1 MPIFA
6 LPLALFALSALPV
19 LATVYFLSSRYRR
32 REVSSLLLWPKDA
45 LPKGGGRKTSRFRSS
60 RLLLL
65 ELLILLLLALAAAG
79 PLLGLAA
86 GRRTVCV
93 VLDDRVSMRAHDG
106 GAVSARMRAVAAL
119 KKELANLGR
128 FEARFVVAGPQPRAV
143 GAATSLEEVERL
155 LGDAAAPQTVW
166 PCLSETGDLSAA
178 LTLVGQTAPPG
189 AVVLVFSDRRAPEQL
204 PAAVRWQAVGLP
216 LANMGITA
224 AARGKQDQVHRALIE
239 VANFSTAAA
248 TAQLS
253 LEQAD
258 GAGGWQSAGSVAVPL
273 AGGARETVVLP
284 NAGTRSL
291 RVRLGGS
298 DALAEDDSV
307 LLLPEPERVLKAKVE
322 VADAK
327 LQQALGQA
335 LKAIGVA
342 EGTQGAHLLITDQAP
357 APVAG
362 AKPPENPSAV
372 PAVPAAV
379 EPSAPLPNIW
389 ELRLETGKEKE
400 SHQAFTGPFILNR
413 SHPLTRGLSLEGVV
427 WGVPPAGLAVHGDD
441 EEIIGLGDRSLLV
454 DRLFPG
460 GEHRLRMVFAPWVS
474 TLDQTPAFPILL
486 ANLAD
491 WRLDHEP
498 GLRRSNWRQG
508 EAVRVAVPV
517 SLTGS
522 HARVWQLTA
531 PDAPPSEWRGGPVFE
546 LPASRP
552 GAHVFGALGADGAK
566 YQWPFQ
572 VNLCNAEASDL
583 REAASAQAGQ
593 WPAEVKTEGRFK
605 LAFVLILLALGLLML
620 HAHWVKKGAEQ

>member
-6 LPLALFALSALPV
+6 LPLALFALSSLPL

-60 RLLLL
+60 RLFLL
-65 ELLILLLLALAAAG
+65 ELLILILLALAAAG

-106 GAVSARMRAVAAL
+106 GGVSARMRAQAAL
-119 KKELANLGR
+119 KKELASLGR

-143 GAATSLEEVERL
+143 GSATSLEEVEQL
-155 LGDAAAPQTVW
+155 LGSAATPKPAW
-166 PCLSETGDLSAA
+166 SCLAETADLSAA

-189 AVVLVFSDRRAPEQL
+189 AVVLVLSDHRAPEQL
-204 PAAVRWQAVGLP
+204 PASVRWQSVGLP
-216 LANMGITA
+216 LANVGITA
-224 AARGKQDQVHRALIE
+224 AARGKQDQAHRALVE
-239 VANFSTAAA
+239 VSNFSTAKTVARL
-248 TAQLS
+248 T

-258 GAGGWQSAGSVAVPL
+258 GAGGWQSAGAAQVPL

-291 RVRLGGS
+291 RVRLGGA
-298 DALAEDDSV
+298 DALAEDDAV
-307 LLLPEPERVLKAKVE
+307 LLLPEPERVLRAKVD

-327 LQQALGQA
+327 LRQSLERA
-335 LKAIGVA
+335 LKAAGVA
-342 EGTQGAHLLITDQAP
+342 EVTRDAHLLITDQAP
-357 APVAG
+357 SMR
-362 AKPPENPSAV
+362 PSAQA
-372 PAVPAAV
+372 PGAEGKAAPAART
-379 EPSAPLPNIW
+379 EPLPPLPDLW
-389 ELRLETGKEKE
+389 ELRLETGQEKDT
-400 SHQAFTGPFILNR
+400 HQAFTGPFILNR
-413 SHPLTRGLSLEGVV
+413 GHPLTRGLSLEGVV
-427 WGVPPAGLAVHGDD
+427 WGVPPAGLIARED
-441 EEIIGLGDRSLLV
+441 EEEIVGLGDRPLLV

-460 GEHRLRMVFAPWVS
+460 GEHRLRMAFAPWVS

-498 GLRRSNWRQG
+498 GLRRANWRQG

-517 SLTGS
+517 PLAGAGT
-522 HARVWQLTA
+522 RVWQLTG
-531 PDAPPSEWRGGPVFE
+531 PDGPPSEWRGGPVFE
-546 LPASRP
+546 LPAAKS
-552 GAHVFGALGADGAK
+552 GAHTFGALGADSAK
-566 YQWPFQ
+566 YQWSFQ
-572 VNLCNAEASDL
+572 VNLCNAEVSDL
-583 REAASAQAGQ
+583 REAATAGAGQ

-620 HAHWVKKGAEQ
+620 HAYWVKKGAEQ